1 MKSRALACLAAL
13 SLLAAPAA
21 VQAAKPGEVE
31 LQIEATA
38 QVPPDRAVVP
48 ITITGSGET
57 EATAREDLRKKENNL
72 MAALSAK
79 GIDAAK
85 VKVEGADGSKDG
97 LTVRAS
103 DADAACAGA
112 AAAAA
117 AADAQEAAAAAP
129 KKHKA
134 AAREVDF
141 SNCDALTYQTASKTL
156 LVSFDDPSKIE
167 QVQKLGD
174 AEENFFSRLRPIF
187 TQSDPAAARKK
198 ARSEA
203 LAKANAEADAY
214 AQAMGYRVVRIVR
227 VSNARPQ
234 LSMFDLMGFFGN
246 MENKTLFFQP
256 SWFGSA
262 VVETVSITY
271 VIAPK

>member
-57 EATAREDLRKKENNL
+57 EATAREDLRKKEDNL

-156 LVSFDDPSKIE
+156 LVNTHASTPAAPPVAS
-167 QVQKLGD
+167 
-174 AEENFFSRLRPIF
+174 APTLRPRMPESNLAPIG
-187 TQSDPAAARKK
+187 TAKNK
-198 ARSEA
+198 NTARSVHWNPA
-203 LAKANAEADAY
+203 PPPLDLCLPSAGA
-214 AQAMGYRVVRIVR
+214 GR
-227 VSNARPQ
+227 
-234 LSMFDLMGFFGN
+234 LSPV
-246 MENKTLFFQP
+246 T
-256 SWFGSA
+256 SA
-262 VVETVSITY
+262 I
-271 VIAPK
+271 I